1 MGCASGDNVGVA
13 CCVESVIGVGGFS
26 GIVCASEDEVDAACC
41 VDSVV
46 GVGGFFGIVGQ
57 SLVTCVGLQHLRQ
70 PNLGIGVTW
79 LYSLSVIAHMLSRLS
94 GCSCSMASSSACVPG
109 KFK

>member
-1 MGCASGDNVGVA
+1 MASAIFDFEVLSWLGCASGDDVGAA
-13 CCVESVIGVGGFS
+13 CCVE
-26 GIVCASEDEVDAACC
+26 
-41 VDSVV
+41 SVV

-57 SLVTCVGLQHLRQ
+57 SLVTCVVLQHLRQ